1 MHCVSYYYTLHGI
14 FCQVTF
20 DKQVMTRSVA
30 LAGDVFDPSGTL
42 TGGARPKTSS
52 ILTKLGELF
61 DCEQLLQEKER
72 ELKTVTA
79 QIQDVQKVA
88 AKWVWEWEISWIHK
102 VTLGT
107 LLHPESQLEKL
118 FGRPMR

>member
-1 MHCVSYYYTLHGI
+1 MWHQAEAYQTSSIHCVSCYTIHLV
-14 FCQVTF
+14 FRQVTF

-61 DCEQLLQEKER
+61 DCEQILQEKER

-79 QIQDVQKVA
+79 QLQDLQKVA
-88 AKWVWEWEISWIHK
+88 AK
-102 VTLGT
+102 
-107 LLHPESQLEKL
+107 
-118 FGRPMR
+118 

>member
-1 MHCVSYYYTLHGI
+1 
-14 FCQVTF
+14 
-20 DKQVMTRSVA
+20 MTRSVA

-72 ELKTVTA
+72 ELKQVIT
-79 QIQDVQKVA
+79 QLQGIQKIA
-88 AKWVWEWEISWIHK
+88 AKWVWK
-102 VTLGT
+102 G
-107 LLHPESQLEKL
+107 
-118 FGRPMR
+118 

>member
-1 MHCVSYYYTLHGI
+1 MFYIITRI

-20 DKQVMTRSVA
+20 DKQVMTRSVS

-88 AKWVWEWEISWIHK
+88 AK
-102 VTLGT
+102 
-107 LLHPESQLEKL
+107 
-118 FGRPMR
+118 

>member
-1 MHCVSYYYTLHGI
+1 MQQLFISPSNIY
-14 FCQVTF
+14 QVTF

-72 ELKTVTA
+72 ELRQVIA
-79 QIQDVQKVA
+79 QLQEIQKIA
-88 AKWVWEWEISWIHK
+88 TK
-102 VTLGT
+102 
-107 LLHPESQLEKL
+107 
-118 FGRPMR
+118 